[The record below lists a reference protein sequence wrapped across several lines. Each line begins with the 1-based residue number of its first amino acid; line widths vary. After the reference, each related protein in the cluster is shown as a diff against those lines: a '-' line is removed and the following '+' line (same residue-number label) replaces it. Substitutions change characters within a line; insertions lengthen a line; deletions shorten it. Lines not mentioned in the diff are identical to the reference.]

1 MKRLIAIGL
10 MLVLMAAVAFA
21 GGESETAGADGA
33 PEYTMKQ
40 EPILE
45 PKLPVGTSVQGA
57 GDYSGEYSYD
67 FFREQAL
74 SGKFNEDYAKDMKL
88 ALTNLGASVP
98 ICTQITE
105 SMVRYWKLA
114 GGKDDNTLVLDNAFD
129 VNITIKNADAI
140 MAWEPDV
147 FVEYGVDEQSNTMIA
162 RKAAAKD
169 IWVLGLDVVAEDF
182 PFMGGDNWQNGQLIG
197 EYAVKQINEVYG
209 GIENIDRIYYCWNPN
224 FGEVVSYRMWGA
236 RNEMVNAFGYIAD
249 FCAEP
254 SIAVQVEVENDFQ
267 SPWMDILAK
276 YPDDENIV
284 VFSPYEAATGGF
296 YAAAKTLGIWDA
308 DKMLINSC
316 GGDDL
321 GRPLLRSGI
330 SDCTAGWVP
339 ETYGTYVIPLALAN
353 MYGKPVPAVT
363 YLQHALLT
371 KDNLDEYYPG
381 ETALFAEE

>member
-1 MKRLIAIGL
+1 L
-10 MLVLMAAVAFA
+10 LVAVAAAFA
-21 GGESETAGADGA
+21 GGDGDTAGTEGSA
-33 PEYTMKQ
+33 EFTMKQ

-45 PKLPVGTSVQGA
+45 PRLPVGSDVRGA
-57 GDYSGEYSYD
+57 GDYTGEYSYE

-74 SGKFNEDYAKDMKL
+74 NGKFEEDYAKDFKL

-105 SMVRYWKLA
+105 SMAYYWELA
-114 GGKDDNTLVLDNAFD
+114 GGKKENTLVLDNAFD
-129 VNITIKNADAI
+129 VNTTIKNADAI

-162 RKAAAKD
+162 RKATAKD
-169 IWVLGLDVVAEDF
+169 LWILGLDVVAEDY

-236 RNEMVNAFGYIAD
+236 RKEMVDAFGYIAD

-321 GRPLLRSGI
+321 GRPILRSGI

-339 ETYGTYVIPLALAN
+339 ETYGTYVIPLVLAN
-353 MYGKPVPAVT
+353 MYGKPVPSVT